1 MDIQTLTNELY
12 EINKRIDKAS
22 REIFR
27 LAKDKAEAER
37 EYQKAL
43 AIEIINLREQGIPAT
58 LINPLAKGTT
68 ADLEYERDLADGTF
82 KSAFASLEAIKTQAS
97 VLQTITKYQ
106 DTI

>member
-22 REIFR
+22 REIFK

-43 AIEIINLREQGIPAT
+43 ALEIIKLKGEGTPAT
-58 LINPLAKGTT
+58 LIMALAKGTT
-68 ADLEYERDLADGTF
+68 ADLEYSRDLADGTF
-82 KSAFASLEAIKTQAS
+82 KSAFASLDAIKTQAS

-106 DTI
+106 DNI